1 MFQPDAIVV
10 GGGVIGLSCA
20 TAIAREGRRA
30 LVISSTEEGSAT
42 GASAGI
48 LAPSVGSAAPA
59 VRALGV
65 ASRDLYPEY
74 LRALEERTG
83 LHVALD
89 RSGVLEVAFDAS
101 DADALLRGMPAGTA
115 WLDSH
120 QVHAL
125 EPSLAPTAGAVFHEH
140 DGAVDSR
147 ALLSA
152 VRIDAARDRRV
163 RMEEGRVVRVDP
175 GPTIVVQLESG
186 RRIEA
191 SQVVVAAGAWVSS
204 IAGLPHA
211 LPVEPARGQMLSL
224 PRAPVHR
231 VVLGPRGYLVP
242 RRAELLIGSTMER
255 VGFDARTTDEGA
267 QLLRQA
273 ARELVPALAG
283 QPVLAHW
290 AGLRPMTPDMLPI
303 IGADRECQG
312 LIYACGHSRNG
323 VLLAPLTARTVADL
337 IARGR
342 TSIDVAVY
350 APARF
355 GA

>member
-1 MFQPDAIVV
+1 MFQPDVIVI

-20 TAIAREGRRA
+20 AAIAREGRRA
-30 LVISSTEEGSAT
+30 LVISSTEAGSAT
-42 GASAGI
+42 AASAGI
-48 LAPSVGSAAPA
+48 LAPGVGSPTPA

-65 ASRDLYPEY
+65 ASRDMYPEF
-74 LRALEERTG
+74 LRSLEERTG
-83 LHVALD
+83 LGVALD

-101 DADALLRGMPAGTA
+101 EADALRSSPHAGTA

-120 QVHAL
+120 QIHAL
-125 EPSLAPTAGAVFHEH
+125 EPSLAAVAGAGFHEQ

-152 VRIDAARDRRV
+152 VRTDAARDRRV
-163 RMEEGRVVRVDP
+163 RIVEDRVVRVDP
-175 GPTIVVQLESG
+175 GRTIAVQLQSE

-191 SQVVVAAGAWVSS
+191 PQVVVAAGAWVAS

-224 PRAPVHR
+224 PRALVHH
-231 VVLGPRGYLVP
+231 VVIGPRGYLVP
-242 RRAELLIGSTMER
+242 RRDELLIGSTMER
-255 VGFDARTTDEGA
+255 VGFDAGTTDEGA
-267 QLLRQA
+267 SLLCQV

-290 AGLRPMTPDMLPI
+290 AGLRPMTPDQLPI
-303 IGADRECQG
+303 VGADRECPG

-323 VLLAPLTARTVADL
+323 VLLAPLTARAVADL
-337 IARGR
+337 IARGT
-342 TSIDVAVY
+342 TSIDIAAY